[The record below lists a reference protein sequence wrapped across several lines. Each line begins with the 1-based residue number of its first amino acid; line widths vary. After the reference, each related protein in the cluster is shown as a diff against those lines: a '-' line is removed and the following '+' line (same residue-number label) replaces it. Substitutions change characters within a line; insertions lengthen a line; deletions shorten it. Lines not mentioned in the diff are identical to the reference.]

1 MTSEELLREE
11 NDDVIYDDEM
21 TDTIDG
27 DGVIE
32 LEERDLKMGLIFK
45 NEESAVKSIHLWSE
59 KTFCPLAKVSLYLY
73 VQSYA
78 LLDFFAGQISET
90 SY

>member
-32 LEERDLKMGLIFK
+32 LEESDLKMGLVFK
-45 NEESAVKSIHLWSE
+45 NEESAVKLIHLWSE
-59 KTFCPLAKVSLYLY
+59 KKHSVH
-73 VQSYA
+73 
-78 LLDFFAGQISET
+78 
-90 SY
+90 

>member
-32 LEERDLKMGLIFK
+32 LEERDLMMGLIFK
-45 NEESAVKSIHLWSE
+45 NEESAVKSIHLWCVV
-59 KTFCPLAKVSLYLY
+59 FVGPGN
-73 VQSYA
+73 
-78 LLDFFAGQISET
+78 F
-90 SY
+90 